1 MLRSPKCSGALEA
14 EQLARAQLE
23 TFYWEVSVALIE
35 WADSLSIGIPSIDEQ
50 HKKLVSLINELHNAM
65 LERKAKDVMSHI
77 FDELVAYTR
86 YHFSLEEDLL
96 REHGHPEESNHHLE
110 HEKLAERLF
119 ALKEEFDQGNTAVTL
134 EVMRFLRDWLGNHI
148 VGTDKKYAP
157 LLIARGV
164 V

>member
-1 MLRSPKCSGALEA
+1 MLRSPKCSCALET
-14 EQLARAQLE
+14 EQLARARLE

-65 LERKAKDVMSHI
+65 LERKAKDVMGRI
-77 FDELVAYTR
+77 FEELIEYTR
-86 YHFSLEEDLL
+86 YHFSLEEEML
-96 REHGHPEESNHHLE
+96 REHGHPEEANHANE
-110 HEKLAERLF
+110 HRVLAEKVF